1 MKTIFDQVQKIA
13 KRLMSAGT
21 VSAFNWQ
28 GSWTA
33 PDNGLL
39 VVTPQRQSGS
49 TGGVGLYIKDAT
61 AGMYGAGALYIPS
74 VPGGYH
80 STITIPVI
88 KGHRYETEYSTGLDS
103 TILAKFYT
111 WGGYCIVSI
120 LSAISSFVRRWS
132 HEQENRES
140 ACEVGQKSDFFN
152 RDQAGNSKHITVLAG
167 KRIRSASNKETGRN
181 IRCDFKWDRFC
192 EYVYLANRNKG
203 QRHGSIVFKYEHSC
217 KNDNSVCSVHSRR
230 RIALISEGGCAA

>member
-49 TGGVGLYIKDAT
+49 TGGMGLYIKDAT
-61 AGMYGAGALYIPS
+61 AGIYGAGALYIPS
-74 VPGGYH
+74 VPGGFH

-88 KGHRYETEYSTGLDS
+88 KGHRYETEYSSGLDS

-111 WGGYCIVSI
+111 WGGVLHSI
-120 LSAISSFVRRWS
+120 NSLRHLFVR
-132 HEQENRES
+132 E
-140 ACEVGQKSDFFN
+140 EVV
-152 RDQAGNSKHITVLAG
+152 A
-167 KRIRSASNKETGRN
+167 
-181 IRCDFKWDRFC
+181 
-192 EYVYLANRNKG
+192 
-203 QRHGSIVFKYEHSC
+203 
-217 KNDNSVCSVHSRR
+217 
-230 RIALISEGGCAA
+230 